1 TNVKKGFYKG
11 IDNIFSETTSRSED
25 FDSLAN
31 NTALNSETVELLLKI
46 SARRTGKILGTPT
59 IIPADVKLSEIRAA
73 CRWVVYKKVQDNL
86 KVLPDDQII
95 IQAKL
100 AEVVAKTLVKEG
112 YEQKNGQS
120 SEQVMNNQQEVSKS
134 NSSMSDEEE
143 VVDTSVSAE
152 IVLKEKYKE
161 KFERG
166 GFGIRLAGVNREVRK
181 KVANKR
187 KIGREYESEITRED
201 VELNIEIDEEFR
213 NEERD
218 NESWVNNYS
227 KLGDFGRKIT

>member
-1 TNVKKGFYKG
+1 MY
-11 IDNIFSETTSRSED
+11 
-25 FDSLAN
+25 
-31 NTALNSETVELLLKI
+31 
-46 SARRTGKILGTPT
+46 
-59 IIPADVKLSEIRAA
+59 
-73 CRWVVYKKVQDNL
+73 
-86 KVLPDDQII
+86 
-95 IQAKL
+95 
-100 AEVVAKTLVKEG
+100 
-112 YEQKNGQS
+112 
-120 SEQVMNNQQEVSKS
+120 
-134 NSSMSDEEE
+134 
-143 VVDTSVSAE
+143 SVSAE